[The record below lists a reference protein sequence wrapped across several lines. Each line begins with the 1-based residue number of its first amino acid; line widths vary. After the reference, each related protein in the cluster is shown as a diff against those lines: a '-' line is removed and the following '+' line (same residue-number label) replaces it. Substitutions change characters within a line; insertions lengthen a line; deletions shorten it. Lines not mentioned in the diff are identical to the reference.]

1 MAIKYGGIPSFSS
14 NSSFNK
20 HDNENY
26 YYFFCK
32 KTETHLKDCETS
44 SVIRKIKK
52 NIKHLLIFA
61 KKKTNFSISRN
72 WHQNVAAIQRTLSLI
87 LNMTL
92 SIKIT
97 TLMFI

>member
-1 MAIKYGGIPSFSS
+1 MEEYPHSHQILVSTNTIMKIIIIF
-14 NSSFNK
+14 
-20 HDNENY
+20 
-26 YYFFCK
+26 FFCK

-61 KKKTNFSISRN
+61 KTKTNFSISRN
-72 WHQNVAAIQRTLSLI
+72 WHQNVAATQRTLSLI